1 MWVRPVEL
9 PCPSARG
16 RTCGSVTGCRQAW
29 IREAFGTGN
38 AVSKVNRRRGLREGR
53 LGRGAWGGALGE
65 GRARRGAREGAREQG
80 RARKRTRRERRATV
94 ALEGRR

>member
-38 AVSKVNRRRGLREGR
+38 AVSKVNRRGGLREGR
-53 LGRGAWGGALGE
+53 LGRGLGGGAQGK
-65 GRARRGAREGAREQG
+65 GRARRGAREGAREKG
-80 RARKRTRRERRATV
+80 RAKRGAREGAREKKDASRK
-94 ALEGRR
+94 